1 MLCASVT
8 LLAGCISDYDE
19 CQPATSAADAEVS
32 LSIRMIVPSAMPYTR
47 AAGHEEEL
55 GNAAESYIDIDPNAP
70 DFRVVVFDAESG
82 WQMLEF
88 DAASVDAIK
97 IEDVSGSDNLVAY
110 TLTTKNINN
119 KWAGLKSDMK
129 IQVMVLANWKDFDRR
144 STYGFDN
151 TCIKDGS
158 ATNNI
163 FLNGTD
169 YNFTMPNTTSEAWIP
184 SIENKKLIPMC
195 GISDVIDVNLD
206 EQNRTTKI
214 APVNINMVRSI
225 AKVEIVDYTEK
236 HPIAN
241 VTLSHRVNTGR
252 FIPNLIANS
261 GWNQGNA
268 QMSLPSIPSGFSM
281 AAGNQRFSSSN
292 PAGSEATVW
301 SFYLPEI
308 DFTSSPAKDNRPAV
322 QITYNNGTY
331 AFQLDNNVKKAS
343 KGNPASGDGTLDYVL
358 RNHIYRY
365 NITESGSELQ
375 VALDVLPWDMEW
387 EDEWHYDL
395 PTVKQP
401 DDFDENN
408 PQYPYYLTWTL
419 KMEDPD
425 NPGVM
430 IDNGYI
436 DKEGDLQ
443 LIMKPSIDE
452 YAEAK
457 FTLSAPLKA
466 TWYAVLVPLQGELDA
481 FEFYND
487 GEKTWDHGVIDG
499 SEGIIRIRN
508 TREIVSNERNEARLE
523 IVVEYPDKTH
533 RQAFV
538 VKPNPNGNN
547 YTIVQQKT
555 AID

>member
-1 MLCASVT
+1 MSASM
-8 LLAGCISDYDE
+8 LAGCINNYDE
-19 CQPATSAADAEVS
+19 CPVSPADDTEVS

-47 AAGHEEEL
+47 AAGHEDEPGTEDE
-55 GNAAESYIDIDPNAP
+55 GMINIEGSDP
-70 DFRVVVFDAESG
+70 DFHVVVFDDESG
-82 WQMLEF
+82 WRMFEF
-88 DAASVDAIK
+88 DAASIVEAK
-97 IEDVSGSDNLVAY
+97 KEEVSGSDNLVSY
-110 TLTTKNINN
+110 TLTTGNINN
-119 KWAGLKSDMK
+119 KWAGLKSGMK
-129 IQVMVLANWKDFDRR
+129 IRVMVLANWKSFDAG
-144 STYGFDN
+144 STYDFSN
-151 TCIKDGS
+151 TCIGS
-158 ATNNI
+158 STVAENL

-169 YNFTMPNTTSEAWIP
+169 YNFTMPNTATTAWTP
-184 SIENKKLIPMC
+184 SYANRRLIPMC
-195 GISDVIDVNLD
+195 GISAPIDVILD
-206 EQNRTTKI
+206 EQARTTEI
-214 APVNINMVRSI
+214 SGVDISMVRSI

-281 AAGNQRFSSSN
+281 TAGDQKFSSSN
-292 PAGSEATVW
+292 PAGSEAKVW

-322 QITYNNGTY
+322 QITYNNGKY

-419 KMEDPD
+419 KMEDHD
-425 NPGVM
+425 NQGVM